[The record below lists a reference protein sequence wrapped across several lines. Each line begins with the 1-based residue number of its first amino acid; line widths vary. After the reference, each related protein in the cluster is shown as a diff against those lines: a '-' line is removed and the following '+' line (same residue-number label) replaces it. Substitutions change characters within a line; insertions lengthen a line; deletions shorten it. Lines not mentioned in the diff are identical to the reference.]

1 MALLFSLLVILTL
14 VSADVVDGK
23 ECIMCELEDWTF
35 LSRACAAP
43 ENLLGLGVGL
53 CVSVVF
59 CVLPLVAGV
68 DGVSPPNFCI
78 TGLVSLGLGDTPV
91 SGACPSLP
99 EHGTASLPCRSF
111 ALASCCLQSLLQ
123 LEIDVPG

>member
-1 MALLFSLLVILTL
+1 MALLFSLPVLLTL
-14 VSADVVDGK
+14 VSAEVVDRE

-35 LSRACAAP
+35 LCRACAAP

-53 CVSVVF
+53 CVSIVF
-59 CVLPLVAGV
+59 YVLPLVAGV
-68 DGVSPPNFCI
+68 GGVSSPNFCI

-91 SGACPSLP
+91 SGVCPSLP

-111 ALASCCLQSLLQ
+111 ALPFCC
-123 LEIDVPG
+123 

>member
-1 MALLFSLLVILTL
+1 MALLFSLPVLLTL
-14 VSADVVDGK
+14 VSADVVDRK

-43 ENLLGLGVGL
+43 ENLLGLGIGL

-68 DGVSPPNFCI
+68 GGVSPPNFCI
-78 TGLVSLGLGDTPV
+78 TGLCLWVSETLLSVERAPPFQ
-91 SGACPSLP
+91 SMALLLSPAGALP
-99 EHGTASLPCRSF
+99 WLSAVCKAFSS
-111 ALASCCLQSLLQ
+111 
-123 LEIDVPG
+123 